1 MAESVFW
8 LKVRG
13 GLVLIQSILYLH
25 SDALLFLRRRR
36 IGGVQK
42 QQIIVC
48 IAVARY
54 GPVGKSWANDEQFQ

>member
-13 GLVLIQSILYLH
+13 GVVLIDSILYLY

-42 QQIIVC
+42 QQIIFC

-54 GPVGKSWANDEQFQ
+54 GPIGKSWANDEQFQ